1 MEEGRARRG
10 RPPGRIGQPP
20 AGPRDKD
27 LAFPGG
33 PPLWHI
39 TPTILDENLQW
50 PQNEVNTQLQLL
62 KLTVESAQEPCL
74 PAAENEHYCLYCLT
88 NKCTRMAVPCGHLLC
103 CKDCMETAVNTLIF
117 YRITVDIESHDRM
130 PLTCLQ

>member
-50 PQNEVNTQLQLL
+50 AQNEVNTQLQLL

-88 NKCTRMAVPCGHLLC
+88 NINAPEWLC
-103 CKDCMETAVNTLIF
+103 LVVIYCAAKIVW
-117 YRITVDIESHDRM
+117 R
-130 PLTCLQ
+130 QQ